1 MADLPPRQIVR
12 LTRCIGVRGHPAT
25 LIEMMSYVGYRWYP
39 EYTVEEQF
47 RDFNQTQYHCI
58 VRIYPHHIGVTQ
70 PILFGHGIGMTENM
84 AVQDAAYSCMTLLRE
99 EHTMLRETS
108 FRYIPAALPGE
119 EGYYTG
125 LYSDHSAEDPLLQMT
140 ARFACDRD
148 RDARALRFELHSTR
162 ARLYRALT
170 LLAPFVSVGS
180 VEHDAIYPVR
190 TQMPSRVAWPEI
202 GGIIPPRG
210 PLLPPYTGPR
220 PHPCSNGYQ
229 GPQASVFPDARPQ
242 LAGYM
247 GNFYEDYYG
256 DGEDDE

>member
-1 MADLPPRQIVR
+1 MLISYILLCKCCFYIVKKFVFLQLQPLCCPCHSRLSHNLVHLQTPSFCFRWQIFPLVR
-12 LTRCIGVRGHPAT
+12 LF
-25 LIEMMSYVGYRWYP
+25 
-39 EYTVEEQF
+39 VEEQF
-47 RDFNQTQYHCI
+47 RDFNQTQYHYI

-70 PILFGHGIGMTENM
+70 PVLFGHGIGMTENM

-99 EHTMLRETS
+99 EHALLRDTS

-140 ARFACDRD
+140 ARFARDRD
-148 RDARALRFELHSTR
+148 RDARALRFEPHSTR

-190 TQMPSRVAWPEI
+190 TQMPSRVAWPEV
-202 GGIIPPRG
+202 GGIIPPHG
-210 PLLPPYTGPR
+210 PLLPPYAGPR
-220 PHPCSNGYQ
+220 PHPCSNGY
-229 GPQASVFPDARPQ
+229 
-242 LAGYM
+242 
-247 GNFYEDYYG
+247 
-256 DGEDDE
+256 